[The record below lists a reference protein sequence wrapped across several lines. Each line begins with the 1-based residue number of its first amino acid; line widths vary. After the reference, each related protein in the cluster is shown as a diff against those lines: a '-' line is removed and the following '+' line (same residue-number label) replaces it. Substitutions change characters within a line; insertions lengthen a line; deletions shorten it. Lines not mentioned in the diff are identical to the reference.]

1 MEVMAKQRALLL
13 GMAGLGAAVA
23 VTWLF
28 QWKTKRRLRKVGEV
42 SQLFLYP
49 VKSCRGI
56 ALEEVECREYGLRS
70 GHLRDRHWLVVKEN
84 KVQVTASQEP
94 RMVLITAT
102 CGNGH
107 LTLRAPD
114 MADLHIPLELPKE
127 NAVFNCK
134 LHGHA
139 VQGRDCGED
148 ASIWITGFLRSDQR
162 YRLVKF
168 EDTMKLRNPKNEH
181 VMYTE
186 NVQVAYSD
194 LSPLLL
200 LSEAS
205 LDDLNSRL
213 ETKITVGNFRPNILI
228 SACDAFD
235 EDTWDEIQIGSQ
247 VTLRQVIPCPR
258 CILTTVDPDTGII
271 NMKEPLKT
279 LRSYR
284 LCDTVDK
291 AVYKS
296 SPLFGRYVKVMKK
309 GTLKVGDPVYH
320 ITY

>member
-1 MEVMAKQRALLL
+1 MCASFPISPIPSPFYASVLFPSVPLLTIL
-13 GMAGLGAAVA
+13 YTPLHPLSPSVPLLPLHVHIRPPPPPSPSIAGDCHLKGHSPKAATPCTA
-23 VTWLF
+23 
-28 QWKTKRRLRKVGEV
+28 
-42 SQLFLYP
+42 P
-49 VKSCRGI
+49 H
-56 ALEEVECREYGLRS
+56 
-70 GHLRDRHWLVVKEN
+70 HLKHGR
-84 KVQVTASQEP
+84 
-94 RMVLITAT
+94 
-102 CGNGH
+102 
-107 LTLRAPD
+107 
-114 MADLHIPLELPKE
+114 
-127 NAVFNCK
+127 